1 MAVASVHWSAVT
13 VCVPSDTPGT
23 AAAASPRNTDG
34 VSAAILKTT
43 HMQNKLPGMSVHK

>member
-13 VCVPSDTPGT
+13 VCVSSDTPDT
-23 AAAASPRNTDG
+23 AAAVSPRNTDD

-43 HMQNKLPGMSVHK
+43 YIYMQKFYFSLLC